1 VSDIVMNVRLILA
14 KDAMPDSGTT
24 AHKIADAN
32 GDTYVNIGDV
42 IRQVNTI
49 LEPPPVAKL
58 VASTS
63 GPIAISLEDARIGP
77 DGRQLVPV
85 VIEGAGM
92 ISGLQVTFT
101 YDPATVVIGGPV
113 QTGDGL
119 IWQHH
124 AADGVYRLVGY
135 SMVPGTGLRVSS
147 GPAFWLPVTVTGED
161 GGSLTLT
168 EILMAG
174 SSANIIPVTLGTTTA
189 AVNRL
194 AALPTAFS
202 LSTATPN
209 PFNPSTTI
217 AYEVPEQTHITL
229 TVYNLLG
236 QEVVRLMDQV
246 QAAGRYEAVW
256 HGVNSRGAGVA
267 SGVYLYRIVS
277 GNGYKDTKRM
287 TLLK

>member
-1 VSDIVMNVRLILA
+1 
-14 KDAMPDSGTT
+14 
-24 AHKIADAN
+24 
-32 GDTYVNIGDV
+32 
-42 IRQVNTI
+42 
-49 LEPPPVAKL
+49 
-58 VASTS
+58 
-63 GPIAISLEDARIGP
+63 
-77 DGRQLVPV
+77 VPV

-135 SMVPGTGLRVSS
+135 SMAPGAGLRVSS

-161 GGSLTLT
+161 GGFLTLT
-168 EILMAG
+168 EVLMAG
-174 SSANIIPVTLGTTTA
+174 SAANIIAVTLGTTMV
-189 AVNRL
+189 AVNRS
-194 AALPTAFS
+194 ASLPAAFS

-229 TVYNLLG
+229 TIYNLLG
-236 QEVVRLMDQV
+236 QEVLSLMDQV
-246 QAAGRYEAVW
+246 QAAGRYETVW

-277 GNGYKDTKRM
+277 GSGYTDTKRM